1 MASALLALLSL
12 LALPSLLALL
22 VRESVGV
29 YVSLG
34 WFFPLKLT

>member
-1 MASALLALLSL
+1 VASALLALLSL
-12 LALPSLLALL
+12 LSLLA
-22 VRESVGV
+22 RESVGV